1 MTAREEKDEDLET
14 CSTEMQ
20 VYTTF
25 CSDIWT
31 KTAEQEKGDKI
42 QVDGK
47 KKKVDAYSSKRR
59 RRADEEELF
68 LKLASSS

>member
-1 MTAREEKDEDLET
+1 
-14 CSTEMQ
+14 MQ

-31 KTAEQEKGDKI
+31 ETAEQEKGDKI

-59 RRADEEELF
+59 RRADEEERF

>member
-1 MTAREEKDEDLET
+1 
-14 CSTEMQ
+14 MQ

-31 KTAEQEKGDKI
+31 DKAEQEKGDKI

-59 RRADEEELF
+59 RRADEEQRF